1 MSGSRDFNHYQLLKV
16 KPMDY
21 IRVLL
26 CVQQVSGK
34 ITYNG
39 REMDEFVPERIAA
52 YVSQDDLHS
61 GELTVRERLAFSAKC
76 QGVGDSYGNYLVHSC
91 SI

>member
-1 MSGSRDFNHYQLLKV
+1 
-16 KPMDY
+16 MDY

-26 CVQQVSGK
+26 CLEQVSGK

-61 GELTVRERLAFSAKC
+61 GELTVRETLPSLPNAKAS
-76 QGVGDSYGNYLVHSC
+76 VILTV
-91 SI
+91 IT